1 VLPVFEVLLGNSK
14 SLAGLDGCWLSDRI
28 YGRVV
33 VVWFM
38 LYLWH
43 CEAIF
48 CIINILEFEG
58 LPSEEIFFDQRKF
71 ADDTDG
77 RH

>member
-1 VLPVFEVLLGNSK
+1 MLVVRSNLRPSRSRMIYVV
-14 SLAGLDGCWLSDRI
+14 SLALRSN
-28 YGRVV
+28 
-33 VVWFM
+33 
-38 LYLWH
+38 
-43 CEAIF
+43 F